1 MSDQGDNETQGV
13 VFGVLAFVVGGVI
26 ALVIGLAVWASGA
39 SSAPAEPTAVVV
51 EVEVEEADIVPVGDA
66 LAKVYFTVGS
76 AVLASED
83 RVIILRTV
91 EALAARAG
99 EGVVLLS
106 GFHDAS
112 GDATVNAGL
121 ARQRALAVREAL
133 VAGGVPVERIK
144 LRKPESTLGT
154 GTAEEGRRVE
164 VRVQ

>member
-39 SSAPAEPTAVVV
+39 SSAPAEPAAVVV
-51 EVEVEEADIVPVGDA
+51 EVEEVDIVPVGDA

-112 GDATVNAGL
+112 GDATVNAEL